1 MTNPK
6 GIIFAADILEKKNL
20 LAVIKE
26 VSRHV
31 DMIKIGNLVLY
42 EHGWK
47 IIEEVKEI
55 TQLPVLAD
63 LKIMD
68 IPDIAEQA
76 AKSAK
81 AAGAD
86 SIMVCG
92 PTGWDTIDACLTQ
105 YENKNI
111 FIFTEFTHCTGL
123 IDSNMADEYIDIA
136 VVRGCGIQIPGTKGE
151 RITQVRER
159 VGNDICIIC
168 CGVGSQ
174 YSCDSKIIKTKFG
187 HAIAAGADFEIIG
200 RAIYKPPVNQ
210 TPQEIAKLAQESIL
224 REIVKKGTFPISTK
238 TISNV

>member
-20 LAVIKE
+20 LAIIKE

-47 IIEEVKEI
+47 IIEEIKEI

-86 SIMVCG
+86 SIIVCG
-92 PTGWDTIDACLTQ
+92 PTGWDTIDACLTH
-105 YENKNI
+105 YENKNL
-111 FIFTEFTHCTGL
+111 FVFTEFTHCTGL
-123 IDSNMADEYIDIA
+123 IDTQMADEYINIA
-136 VVRGCGIQIPGTKGE
+136 VSRGCGIQVPGTKRE
-151 RITQVRER
+151 RIIQVRER
-159 VGNDICIIC
+159 VGSEICIIC

-174 YSCDSKIIKTKFG
+174 YSCDSEIVKTKFG
-187 HAIAAGADFEIIG
+187 QAIAAGADFEIIG
-200 RAIYKPPVNQ
+200 RAIYKPPANFK
-210 TPQEIAKLAQESIL
+210 PQEIARLAQESIL
-224 REIVKKGTFPISTK
+224 KEIAEIGSSPYHF
-238 TISNV
+238 